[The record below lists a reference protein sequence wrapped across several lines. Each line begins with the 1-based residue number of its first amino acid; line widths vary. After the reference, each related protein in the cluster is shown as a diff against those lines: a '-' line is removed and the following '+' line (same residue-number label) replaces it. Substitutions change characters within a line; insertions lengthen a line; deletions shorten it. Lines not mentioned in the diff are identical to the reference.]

1 MPEIASPNS
10 NTTDDGTSAKAG
22 NCARHHSPNRRS
34 TAWLT
39 TTGTPLPPFA
49 CADPAPSVSPRAWG
63 FLLWNAGGDCGLG
76 GSLSPRTTAAKA
88 AAARKVCA
96 TAPQSG
102 HNKVSSLY
110 VAGRRGMPRVDNKV
124 SSFYGTQGGL
134 AMLAAM
140 RRTSS
145 QIPPVLS
152 SFPSL
157 FRLQRW
163 TELNHSS
170 AGGRRGS
177 GALPC
182 MG

>member
-1 MPEIASPNS
+1 M
-10 NTTDDGTSAKAG
+10 
-22 NCARHHSPNRRS
+22 
-34 TAWLT
+34 L
-39 TTGTPLPPFA
+39 
-49 CADPAPSVSPRAWG
+49 
-63 FLLWNAGGDCGLG
+63 
-76 GSLSPRTTAAKA
+76 
-88 AAARKVCA
+88 
-96 TAPQSG
+96 
-102 HNKVSSLY
+102 
-110 VAGRRGMPRVDNKV
+110 RVGNKV

-177 GALPC
+177 GGLAMHGVMRALIARWVALIAMLGLLALVIATSRTPC
-182 MG
+182 VPYGMWHTLQMNCR